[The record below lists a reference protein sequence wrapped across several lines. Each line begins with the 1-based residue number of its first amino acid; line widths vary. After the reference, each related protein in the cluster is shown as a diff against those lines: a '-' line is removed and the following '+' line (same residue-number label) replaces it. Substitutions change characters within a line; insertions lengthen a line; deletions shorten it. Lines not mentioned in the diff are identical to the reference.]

1 MKGKEMLYFILHPKK
16 AIKKWIFSIIYEYD
30 NTMPNEMQKILD
42 LDKKSTD
49 IDIAREI
56 LKS

>member
-1 MKGKEMLYFILHPKK
+1 MLYFILHPKK